1 MFAILRP
8 KTVPILP
15 VPVKLNGGSARL
27 LRMAE
32 DRDPPSRRW
41 AQRREGQHEGSRL
54 AHGKGHRPLPPR
66 PRPFHRDDSSDA
78 ELGMD
83 HSDPGTE
90 GVKIHRPCG
99 ACRADS
105 AFRRRSRQLGR
116 RRQAKLARAGPRPRV
131 RFWPARPSAG
141 TVARDALR
149 RFDARAIVMFHGLG
163 GQFLQ
168 EPGRKGRL
176 LLAPEC
182 PDPAAAEVELA
193 LGPGDADEKQPPFLF
208 QLLIVIIRT
217 RVWGSKPSSSA
228 FTKTTGNSRP
238 LAACSVINVTA
249 AGLLVPAVDGR
260 GQRDLGQ
267 EVVDRGPGMILV
279 ELASRRDQFVEVR
292 QAILAVVARRR
303 PVR

>member
-1 MFAILRP
+1 MR
-8 KTVPILP
+8 
-15 VPVKLNGGSARL
+15 
-27 LRMAE
+27 
-32 DRDPPSRRW
+32 

-83 HSDPGTE
+83 HRDPGTE

-141 TVARDALR
+141 AVARDALR

-176 LLAPEC
+176 LLTPEC
-182 PDPAAAEVELA
+182 PDPAAAEVQLA
-193 LGPGDADEKQPPFLF
+193 LGPGDADEKQPPFLL
-208 QLLIVIIRT
+208 QLLIVIVRT
-217 RVWGSKPSSSA
+217 RVGQQS
-228 FTKTTGNSRP
+228 
-238 LAACSVINVTA
+238 
-249 AGLLVPAVDGR
+249 LL
-260 GQRDLGQ
+260 QRD
-267 EVVDRGPGMILV
+267 R
-279 ELASRRDQFVEVR
+279 
-292 QAILAVVARRR
+292 RRR
-303 PVR
+303 PGIRDPWRRAASSMSRCRFAGPSGRWATPA